1 MTREQELLIDGC
13 KLMGLS
19 CDETLIVYQIL
30 LSPEQVSDMLDWM
43 IENIRKDLKPI
54 DVILADGEIQMKHK
68 GKEFYNLE

>member
-54 DVILADGEIQMKHK
+54 DVILAAGEIQMKHK
-68 GKEFYNLE
+68 GKEFYNL